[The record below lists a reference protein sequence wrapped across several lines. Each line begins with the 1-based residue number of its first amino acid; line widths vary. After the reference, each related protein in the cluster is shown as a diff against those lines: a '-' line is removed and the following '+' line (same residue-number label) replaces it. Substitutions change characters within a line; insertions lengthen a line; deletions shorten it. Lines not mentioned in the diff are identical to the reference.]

1 MSAIRLHHNTMCSDL
16 ISKLHTKTM
25 LMTGLNFKL
34 KTYNTIDPA
43 KKTEPGGNPWV
54 KMVQYYPENLDKESA
69 EFVESL
75 GHFAQEFKFPR
86 PQLSEMMDSLRGVL
100 EG

>member
-1 MSAIRLHHNTMCSDL
+1 M
-16 ISKLHTKTM
+16 KLT
-25 LMTGLNFKL
+25 TGIGFKL
-34 KTYNTIDPA
+34 KTYNMLDASKA
-43 KKTEPGGNPWV
+43 KEPGANPWV
-54 KMVQYYPENLDKESA
+54 KMVQYYPENLDKEPS

-86 PQLSEMMDSLRGVL
+86 VDLSEMMDALRGVL